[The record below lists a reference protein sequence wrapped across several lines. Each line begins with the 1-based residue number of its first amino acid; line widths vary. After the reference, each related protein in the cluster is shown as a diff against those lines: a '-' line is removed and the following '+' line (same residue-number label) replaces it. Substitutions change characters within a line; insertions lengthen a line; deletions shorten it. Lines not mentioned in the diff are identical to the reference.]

1 MTVKAACVIVGFLL
15 LHQASALDVEKV
27 REAIGVLLHKTM
39 RATSFIRIPRESR
52 NESEQN
58 GDHSPDYDKIHYSL
72 GPIGACSRPAI
83 SHCSFSSSL
92 TIPEYYARLFR
103 QSASPQMTTL
113 YNHFRSI
120 TNSEC
125 ADGIMSMICPYAVI
139 PQCQSDAQ
147 VKFIVPDFETICT
160 KGVSKCP
167 NPGALEMAMCKND
180 GQLAEKIQSGA
191 KTEETLTG
199 KSFALTKCRVPSI
212 SGCSNMLPS
221 PDWLAAEREAYFN
234 SSLDSY
240 VDTLS
245 DGNEE
250 CKTKLYSFLCAFP
263 TCNTNQTAV
272 IGYRTQASC
281 EDAFACVPSSK
292 RSLISTPCS
301 NFAGL
306 DKPSPNYEPN
316 KPKPSPS
323 HGGPS
328 KSLAWWACLCIAIGC
343 VIGVVLLVGTIVSV
357 RKRIRSRRLARYQE
371 MESTT

>member
-1 MTVKAACVIVGFLL
+1 MCRVHSYYIGRLRITFSMFHIV
-15 LHQASALDVEKV
+15 E
-27 REAIGVLLHKTM
+27 I
-39 RATSFIRIPRESR
+39 
-52 NESEQN
+52 
-58 GDHSPDYDKIHYSL
+58 
-72 GPIGACSRPAI
+72 
-83 SHCSFSSSL
+83 
-92 TIPEYYARLFR
+92 
-103 QSASPQMTTL
+103 
-113 YNHFRSI
+113 
-120 TNSEC
+120 
-125 ADGIMSMICPYAVI
+125 AVI
-139 PQCQSDAQ
+139 YH
-147 VKFIVPDFETICT
+147 IVSILITITDRCFQICT

-281 EDAFACVPSSK
+281 EDAFAW
-292 RSLISTPCS
+292 
-301 NFAGL
+301 
-306 DKPSPNYEPN
+306 Y
-316 KPKPSPS
+316 
-323 HGGPS
+323 
-328 KSLAWWACLCIAIGC
+328 
-343 VIGVVLLVGTIVSV
+343 
-357 RKRIRSRRLARYQE
+357 
-371 MESTT
+371 STT